1 MHKRWLPGS
10 IWGTAILLMSSAGV
24 LTAQQTEPYTDTT
37 DMTEYARGEL
47 FLMSQ
52 ITKADSL
59 PIFFAFHDSLWKPAS
74 GVLCVVETKKGRF
87 EKTSDK
93 NGEVVFWIPRKARR
107 ITGFKV
113 YSCQPVKGEFPLSA
127 KAGSESEDLGL
138 IGSLTVFFNLFRA
151 ARNAPLHVSYGM
163 PELEEDG
170 IRVLYPAEFSKQAEQ
185 VLDAVKKGRKVI
197 ESELGMELKPVK
209 VVLKQDTATFELHI
223 GGGWWTTPEIDSGY
237 VFGTIHHEWVESS
250 LGSIYRI
257 NARWIGDGLAN
268 YAAFEIEKR
277 YYPEGYFR
285 LHRDDYPRYDPKKT
299 YDLRTWKEAEFYD
312 IRGGRS
318 VDVFGY
324 LLAPYFWAKVVEK
337 SDKPDLIAQF
347 LEEFRVSED
356 KSSDTAIA
364 ILSRLSGL
372 DIEREMVIT
381 GKEFRENV
389 GRYWPEPP
397 SSSVN
402 ESEKE

>member
-1 MHKRWLPGS
+1 MHKRWTPGS
-10 IWGTAILLMSSAGV
+10 IWGTSILLALTFSAV
-24 LTAQQTEPYTDTT
+24 IAQETKAYTDTL
-37 DMTEYARGEL
+37 DLTEYARDEL
-47 FLMSQ
+47 FFMSQ
-52 ITKADSL
+52 ITRADSL

-113 YSCQPVKGEFPLSA
+113 YSCQPVKGEFPLTGS
-127 KAGSESEDLGL
+127 AGSESTNLGL
-138 IGSLTVFFNLFRA
+138 IGSLTVFFKLFIA
-151 ARNAPLHVSYGM
+151 ARNAPLYLSYGM

-170 IRVLYPAEFSKQAEQ
+170 IRVLYPSEFNKQAGQ
-185 VLDAVKKGRKVI
+185 VLDAVLKGRKVI
-197 ESELGMELKPVK
+197 ESELDMELKPVK

-223 GGGWWTTPEIDSGY
+223 GGGWWTTPEIDSSY
-237 VFGTIHHEWVESS
+237 VFGTIPHEWVESS
-250 LGSIYRI
+250 LGSIY
-257 NARWIGDGLAN
+257 NVDGRWIGDGLAN

-277 YYPEGYFR
+277 YYPEGYSR

-299 YDLRTWKEAEFYD
+299 YDLRTWKEAQ
-312 IRGGRS
+312 IINLRGGRS

-337 SDKPDLIAQF
+337 SGNPELIPRF
-347 LEEFRVSED
+347 LEECRTAEN

-372 DIEREMVIT
+372 DIEEEMVIT

-389 GRYWPEPP
+389 GRYWPEPQ

-402 ESEKE
+402 KSEKE